1 MNTVKSGAKQTANSP
16 RPRREK
22 PMLDRALEYA
32 KLYNGGRGKKA
43 SEIAEQYDEN
53 EVTIYKLVRLGEAP
67 KAIISL
73 IRKGE
78 IPATVV
84 ANTLK
89 ASMSHSEMI
98 EAVNALVKER
108 HDARQKLAEAGF
120 KGGTSMTLRR
130 AFTIAI
136 DNLKK
141 RHLIKGENRKAIVRA
156 LNAIVSETKPT
167 VQSIEEAVLMN

>member
-1 MNTVKSGAKQTANSP
+1 
-16 RPRREK
+16 
-22 PMLDRALEYA
+22 MLDRALEYA
-32 KLYNGGRGKKA
+32 KLYNGGRGMKA
-43 SEIAEQYDEN
+43 SEIAEKFGEN
-53 EVTIYKLVRLGEAP
+53 EVTIYKLVRLGESP
-67 KAIISL
+67 KSVITL

-84 ANTLK
+84 ANAIK
-89 ASMSHSEMI
+89 ASMNPKEVT
-98 EAVNALVKER
+98 ETVNAMVEER
-108 HDARQKLAEAGF
+108 REARQKLAEAGF